1 MKKSVIIVLGG
12 VVFSTL
18 FYQQFLGINLLLYTL
33 FLTVALAIS
42 NHGMLKKPSI
52 LLSLFA
58 MLSTATAVMMHGT
71 AISVTMCLFSTMTFF
86 GFIAHASSS
95 MYVSWLNG
103 MYNLIVGTF
112 HNFLF
117 QIPNEKTS
125 DPKKVNAVQ
134 LTKLII
140 IPLCLVALFTA
151 LYQQVNPVFNDW
163 LNHID
168 LSFIDA
174 LWVLTA
180 LLGSFIMSN
189 VIKPNALQ
197 PLSTTDDLKTNDLEK
212 NVPIAEKFEELKN
225 EMQVGIYSL
234 VALNVLLAVVLFSE
248 YLFLYNLNDFKASA
262 LSQAVHYGVYAS
274 IVSIVVAIGLIAY
287 YYRGALN
294 FISNSKTLR
303 ILTYVWIG
311 LNAVLIASIFT
322 KNYLYISLHGLT
334 YKRVG
339 VMVYLLL
346 CVAGLLTTY
355 LKVHFK
361 LNFTYLLRRNT
372 AISYVV
378 LCVFAL
384 LNWPAIITEYN
395 INHGFENKQLFRSML
410 PQNALV
416 LQENGLLQQTDYCV
430 TGSGYME
437 TKLSVFT
444 DRNWQEFNL
453 VAYQLKKLNY
463 AQAKNI
469 QPRK

>member
-1 MKKSVIIVLGG
+1 
-12 VVFSTL
+12 
-18 FYQQFLGINLLLYTL
+18 
-33 FLTVALAIS
+33 
-42 NHGMLKKPSI
+42 
-52 LLSLFA
+52 
-58 MLSTATAVMMHGT
+58 
-71 AISVTMCLFSTMTFF
+71 
-86 GFIAHASSS
+86 
-95 MYVSWLNG
+95 
-103 MYNLIVGTF
+103 YNLIVGTF

-125 DPKKVNAVQ
+125 DPKKVNAFQ

-163 LNHID
+163 LSHID

-212 NVPIAEKFEELKN
+212 NIPIAEKFEELKN

-262 LSQAVHYGVYAS
+262 LSQAVHHGVYAS
-274 IVSIVVAIGLIAY
+274 IVSIIIAIGLIAY

-416 LQENGLLQQTDYCV
+416 LKENGLLQQTDYRV

-444 DRNWQEFNL
+444 DRNWQE
-453 VAYQLKKLNY
+453 
-463 AQAKNI
+463 
-469 QPRK
+469 